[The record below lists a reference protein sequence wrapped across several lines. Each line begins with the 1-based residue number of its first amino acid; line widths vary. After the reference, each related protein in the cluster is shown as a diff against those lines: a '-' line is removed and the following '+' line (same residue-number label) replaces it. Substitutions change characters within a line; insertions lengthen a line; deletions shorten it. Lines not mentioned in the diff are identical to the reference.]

1 MLTTLAVSSWSSWLQ
16 QHGATRSLS
25 RCAAIAR
32 TPPPLLQ
39 VLDPDDDDADG
50 DVNELDAPQERSSEE
65 MDAFRAQLMRQMGGQ
80 FGGSSADL
88 VADVEE
94 EAEEEAAVVEEV
106 EEAGDLDKLSVARL
120 ALQAAIQVED
130 YAEAARLKKEIE
142 ASEERT
148 VVEEQEDGLS
158 AEPSSATTT
167 AELTPGRPLGLASCP
182 SAHELWAGGAESAQ
196 RDSILVFPGLATKAE
211 CAALVEASTA
221 AAAGHRE
228 ACLASSVPCS
238 GYVRLLTAAAA
249 KRASDGSPTSGETV
263 QLMLRPRRYALE
275 PPTLCAASDAM
286 CEAILLR
293 LLSLLDAEMPSLV
306 LDHFGAGWPLGLREL
321 YEVS

>member
-88 VADVEE
+88 GADVEE
-94 EAEEEAAVVEEV
+94 AAEEEAAVVEEV

-142 ASEERT
+142 ASEERM
-148 VVEEQEDGLS
+148 VVEEEDLS

-196 RDSILVFPGLATKAE
+196 CDSILVFPGLATKAE

-221 AAAGHRE
+221 AAASHRE
-228 ACLASSVPCS
+228 ACLASSIPCS

>member
-1 MLTTLAVSSWSSWLQ
+1 M
-16 QHGATRSLS
+16 
-25 RCAAIAR
+25 
-32 TPPPLLQ
+32 
-39 VLDPDDDDADG
+39 
-50 DVNELDAPQERSSEE
+50 
-65 MDAFRAQLMRQMGGQ
+65 
-80 FGGSSADL
+80 
-88 VADVEE
+88 
-94 EAEEEAAVVEEV
+94 
-106 EEAGDLDKLSVARL
+106 ARL

-148 VVEEQEDGLS
+148 VVEEEDLS

>member
-1 MLTTLAVSSWSSWLQ
+1 MVRKAASTLLLFLPALHSWNVLSAGGHLNSGIPQRVLSTPQ
-16 QHGATRSLS
+16 VGRSTGALRALRASEGE
-25 RCAAIAR
+25 
-32 TPPPLLQ
+32 
-39 VLDPDDDDADG
+39 AD
-50 DVNELDAPQERSSEE
+50 ELDA
-65 MDAFRAQLMRQMGGQ
+65 
-80 FGGSSADL
+80 
-88 VADVEE
+88 
-94 EAEEEAAVVEEV
+94 
-106 EEAGDLDKLSVARL
+106 LSMARL

-158 AEPSSATTT
+158 AEPSSATT

-249 KRASDGSPTSGETV
+249 KRALDGSPTSGETV

-275 PPTLCAASDAM
+275 PPTLCAASDAT

>member
-1 MLTTLAVSSWSSWLQ
+1 MLTTLAVSSWSACLQ
-16 QHGATRSLS
+16 QHAATRSLS

-32 TPPPLLQ
+32 APPPLLQ
-39 VLDPDDDDADG
+39 VLDPDDDDDDG
-50 DVNELDAPQERSSEE
+50 DANQLQETSSEE

-88 VADVEE
+88 E
-94 EAEEEAAVVEEV
+94 EAEEEEAAVEEVEAAVVE
-106 EEAGDLDKLSVARL
+106 DD
-120 ALQAAIQVED
+120 D
-130 YAEAARLKKEIE
+130 
-142 ASEERT
+142 
-148 VVEEQEDGLS
+148 DDPS
-158 AEPSSATTT
+158 AEPHATN
-167 AELTPGRPLGLASCP
+167 AELAPGRPLGLASCP
-182 SAHELWAGGAESAQ
+182 SAHELWAGGTESAQ

-221 AAAGHRE
+221 AAAAHRE
-228 ACLASSVPCS
+228 ACLASSVPFS

-249 KRASDGSPTSGETV
+249 KRASDGSPTSDETV

-275 PPTLCAASDAM
+275 PPTLCAASDAA

-321 YEVS
+321 YEVRELCDAESSSPPTPLSPPKQTLTRPRPRPRP

>member
-1 MLTTLAVSSWSSWLQ
+1 MLTTLVSSWSAWVQ
-16 QHGATRSLS
+16 QHAATRSLS

-32 TPPPLLQ
+32 TPTPLLQ
-39 VLDPDDDDADG
+39 VLDPDDDDAGGDG
-50 DVNELDAPQERSSEE
+50 SQLRETSSEE

-94 EAEEEAAVVEEV
+94 AEEEAAVAEEV
-106 EEAGDLDKLSVARL
+106 E
-120 ALQAAIQVED
+120 AAVVREVED
-130 YAEAARLKKEIE
+130 
-142 ASEERT
+142 
-148 VVEEQEDGLS
+148 DDDDPS
-158 AEPSSATTT
+158 AEPTSDAP
-167 AELTPGRPLGLASCP
+167 ERPLGLASCP

-211 CAALVEASTA
+211 CAALVEASSA
-221 AAAGHRE
+221 AAAAHRE
-228 ACLASSVPCS
+228 ACLASSVPFS

-249 KRASDGSPTSGETV
+249 KRASDGSPTSDETV

-275 PPTLCAASDAM
+275 PPTLCAASDAA
-286 CEAILLR
+286 CEVILLR

-321 YEVS
+321 YEVWVLYDAQSSPPNPNPYPTHPDSDPDPDH

>member
-1 MLTTLAVSSWSSWLQ
+1 
-16 QHGATRSLS
+16 
-25 RCAAIAR
+25 
-32 TPPPLLQ
+32 
-39 VLDPDDDDADG
+39 
-50 DVNELDAPQERSSEE
+50 

-94 EAEEEAAVVEEV
+94 EEVEEVEAAAVVEEV
-106 EEAGDLDKLSVARL
+106 EDD
-120 ALQAAIQVED
+120 D
-130 YAEAARLKKEIE
+130 
-142 ASEERT
+142 
-148 VVEEQEDGLS
+148 DDPS
-158 AEPSSATTT
+158 AEPHATN
-167 AELTPGRPLGLASCP
+167 AELAPGRPLGLASCP
-182 SAHELWAGGAESAQ
+182 SAHELWAGGTESAQ

-249 KRASDGSPTSGETV
+249 KRALDGSPTSGETV